1 MVAFVPTALRG
12 GLCVSRP
19 DCPDIAKGRTV
30 RLLKPLTLPIML
42 LLPCLLVAGGC
53 RPAVQAV
60 RTANV
65 SDDMAWP
72 AGKPYTAEAIPF
84 SAGFPLTVTD
94 DVGVEMA
101 FDKAP
106 QRIISLAPSLTELL
120 FALGLGDRIIGVTE
134 WCKYPPEAL
143 KKPKV
148 GGYINS
154 SQEKIV
160 SLAPDVIFC
169 TRGTP
174 QSFMQSLRGSGLKV
188 FAVDQ
193 TNLHQVVSRMIA
205 VGQLC
210 GVRPQAQEL
219 AGQITGLQD
228 TLRNKALA
236 LPEAKKPRVL
246 FLVEISTRFV
256 AGPGSYQDDILKD
269 CGTVNI
275 AQTGKPFAVLS
286 EEVLVSS
293 DPQFLIIPSDQL
305 DKLTKEQML
314 AKLRKQ
320 PMWANLTA
328 VRDGNL
334 IVLPT
339 DEISI
344 PGPRLVQGIRQL
356 ARQLHPELFS
366 DL

>member
-1 MVAFVPTALRG
+1 MRFLN
-12 GLCVSRP
+12 L
-19 DCPDIAKGRTV
+19 
-30 RLLKPLTLPIML
+30 LTLPIML
-42 LLPCLLVAGGC
+42 SLPCLLVLSGC
-53 RPAVQAV
+53 RPAAQASAPV
-60 RTANV
+60 GV
-65 SDDMAWP
+65 SDDTAWP
-72 AGKPYTAEAIPF
+72 ASKPYTAEAIPF

-94 DVGVEMA
+94 DVGVKMT

-174 QSFMQSLRGSGLKV
+174 QTFMQSLRGSGLKV

-193 TNLHQVVSRMIA
+193 TDLHQVVTRMI
-205 VGQLC
+205 VIGHIC

-219 AGQITGLQD
+219 AGQISALRN
-228 TLRNKALA
+228 TLREKTLA
-236 LPEAKKPRVL
+236 ISEADKPRVL
-246 FLVEISTRFV
+246 FLVEISTLFV
-256 AGPGSYQDDILKD
+256 AGPGSYQDDILKE
-269 CGTVNI
+269 CGTINI
-275 AQTGKPFAVLS
+275 AQTGKPFASLS
-286 EEVLVSS
+286 EEVVVTSN
-293 DPQFLIIPSDQL
+293 PQVLIIPSDQL
-305 DKLTKEQML
+305 GKLTKEQML
-314 AKLRKQ
+314 EKLRKE
-320 PMWANLTA
+320 PMWGSLTA
-328 VRDGNL
+328 VREGNL
-334 IVLPT
+334 IVIPT
-339 DEISI
+339 AEISI
-344 PGPRLVQGIRQL
+344 PGPRLVQGIKAL
-356 ARQLHPELFS
+356 ARQLHPELFK

>member
-1 MVAFVPTALRG
+1 
-12 GLCVSRP
+12 
-19 DCPDIAKGRTV
+19 V
-30 RLLKPLTLPIML
+30 RLPNPLTLPIVL
-42 LLPCLLVAGGC
+42 LLPCLLLAGGC
-53 RPAVQAV
+53 RPAVQA
-60 RTANV
+60 AAPAGV

-84 SAGFPLTVTD
+84 SARFPLTVTD
-94 DVGVEMA
+94 DVGVEMT

-120 FALGLGDRIIGVTE
+120 FALGLGDRLIGVTG

-143 KKPKV
+143 RKPKV

-174 QSFMQSLRGSGLKV
+174 QTFMQSLRGSGLKV

-193 TNLHQVVSRMIA
+193 TSLQQVVSRMIA
-205 VGQLC
+205 IGHIC
-210 GVRPQAQEL
+210 GVRTQAQAL
-219 AGQITGLQD
+219 GMQISKLQNALREK
-228 TLRNKALA
+228 TLT

-246 FLVEISTRFV
+246 FLVEISTLFV
-256 AGPGSYQDDILKD
+256 AGPGSYQDDILKE
-269 CGTVNI
+269 CGTINI
-275 AQTGKPFAVLS
+275 AQTGKPFASLS
-286 EEVLVSS
+286 EEVVVSS
-293 DPQFLIIPSDQL
+293 DPQVLIIPSDQL

-314 AKLRKQ
+314 EKLRKQ
-320 PMWANLTA
+320 PMWGSLTA
-328 VRDGNL
+328 VREGNL

-344 PGPRLVQGIRQL
+344 PGPRLVQGIKQL
-356 ARQLHPELFS
+356 ARQLHPELFR